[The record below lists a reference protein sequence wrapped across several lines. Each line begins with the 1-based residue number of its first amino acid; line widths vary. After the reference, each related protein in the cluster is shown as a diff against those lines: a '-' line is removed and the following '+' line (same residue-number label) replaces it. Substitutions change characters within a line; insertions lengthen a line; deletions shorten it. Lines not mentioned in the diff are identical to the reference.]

1 MSEPHR
7 EVELKARVVDLDD
20 ARKRIEQ
27 AGAVLVFDGSLHD
40 RIYDF
45 AAGALGAKGLVL
57 RLRTYRSPHGAVNA
71 QLDWKG
77 PTLKEGGYKI
87 RAELTTGVTDPDAMA
102 SILARSGFEVVSEID
117 REISQYEISA
127 RAGDVQSVVIIRF
140 EQYPRMD
147 TLVEVEGAPTAIEQ
161 AIDAL
166 EIPRDRFSADRL
178 TDFVQ
183 AFEARTGQRGAVSK
197 KALGVS

>member
-27 AGAVLVFDGSLHD
+27 AGAVLVFEGSLHD
-40 RIYDF
+40 RIYDLP
-45 AAGALGAKGLVL
+45 AGSLGADGLVL
-57 RLRTYRSPHGAVNA
+57 RLRTYRSPHGAVSA

-77 PTLKEGGYKI
+77 PTLKEGGYKV
-87 RAELTTGVTDPDAMA
+87 RAELTTGITDPDALA
-102 SILARSGFEVVSEID
+102 SILAQSSFKVVSEID
-117 REISQYEISA
+117 REISQYEMADSA
-127 RAGDVQSVVIIRF
+127 GEARSIVIIRF

-147 TLVEVEGAPTAIEQ
+147 TLVEVEGAPAAIEH
-161 AIDAL
+161 AVGAL
-166 EIPRDRFSADRL
+166 GIPRDRFSADRL

-183 AFEARTGQRGAVSK
+183 AFEARTAQRGAVSK